1 LLFAVRK
8 LYEKN
13 YLKENRDKTIK
24 KKEKKKKKIKKKRKR
39 KAKAK
44 TEKYLFENAM
54 RGSKT

>member
-24 KKEKKKKKIKKKRKR
+24 KKEKKKKKKKKRKR

-44 TEKYLFENAM
+44 TEKELFENAM

>member
-24 KKEKKKKKIKKKRKR
+24 KKEKKKKKKKKSKR
-39 KAKAK
+39 KEKAK
-44 TEKYLFENAM
+44 T
-54 RGSKT
+54 

>member
-24 KKEKKKKKIKKKRKR
+24 KKEKKKKKKKKSKR

-44 TEKYLFENAM
+44 TEKELFENAM

>member
-24 KKEKKKKKIKKKRKR
+24 KKEKKKKKKKEKEKKSKSKNRKR
-39 KAKAK
+39 A
-44 TEKYLFENAM
+44 F
-54 RGSKT
+54 